1 MNFCHIA
8 KKWLK
13 FNMKRVKNVFN
24 FILTIKK
31 LKTKKNKNVE
41 RFRHS
46 VSSNVFVFQDI
57 DFIFVFACRQ
67 KI

>member
-1 MNFCHIA
+1 
-8 KKWLK
+8 
-13 FNMKRVKNVFN
+13 MKRVKNVFN